1 VLACP
6 SRFEVLS
13 QGDRAAAEG
22 KRVVIGSKLVADLPE
37 DDLLAAALA
46 HELAHNWLGHRAR
59 LDLTGRSWGQ
69 VKTTEREADRLSVWI
84 LANAGYPPEA
94 ALRFFERWGP
104 KHDLGIFS
112 SPDHDRWKT
121 RVKRITAEI
130 ARLRAA
136 QAARGGAADWTRDF
150 VAEG

>member
-1 VLACP
+1 M
-6 SRFEVLS
+6 
-13 QGDRAAAEG
+13 
-22 KRVVIGSKLVADLPE
+22 I
-37 DDLLAAALA
+37 AAALA

-69 VKTTEREADRLSVWI
+69 VKATEREADRLSVWI
-84 LANAGYPPEA
+84 LANAGFDPQA
-94 ALRFFERWGP
+94 AIRFFERWGP